1 LKKNENIKYIEEDEI
16 DLKELIKTLWNKKV
30 FIIIFTS
37 VITILAVIYSLS
49 KTPIYEVKS
58 TIEIGHINN
67 QLLDDTKTI
76 EKKLQLIFNLKDKN
90 NKPTKDK
97 AIVSNIS
104 ILKGYKNFLE
114 ISTQALNNE
123 EAISL
128 NKEVLKFLQN
138 EYKYKLDDHT
148 IKIEQS
154 IKNIKSEINY
164 LQKVEKIN
172 LEKDIEKI
180 KKQSI
185 PKIEQEIK
193 FLNTVTIKS
202 LDNKIQFNQKKLSEY
217 ETNLQRII
225 KESFS
230 DDSQSMI
237 MSMRLLNI
245 QNLILDLQNNIE
257 NLKKEKEKILN
268 ISLKNLEL
276 QKDNLLNDVIRK
288 LNIKLKVEL
297 VNKLD
302 HLNDQLKEEKKKLS
316 NNYAKNTEIV
326 GKIITNDYPVK
337 PKKKLIVIVGFI
349 TGFILSIFLV
359 FFMNFIKSF
368 KEENQNDTPQ

>member
-1 LKKNENIKYIEEDEI
+1 MQNNENTRYIEEDEI
-16 DLKELIKTLWNKKV
+16 DLKELFKTIWNKKV

-37 VITILAVIYSLS
+37 VITVIAVIYSLS

-67 QLLDDTKTI
+67 QLLYDTKTI

-268 ISLKNLEL
+268 ITLKNLEL

-288 LNIKLKVEL
+288 LNIKLEVEL

-316 NNYAKNTEIV
+316 NNYVKNTEIV

-337 PKKKLIVIVGFI
+337 PEKRLIVVVGFI

-359 FFMNFIKSF
+359 FFMNFTKSF
-368 KEENQNDTPQ
+368 KEEKEHDTPQ

>member
-1 LKKNENIKYIEEDEI
+1 MQSNENIRYTEEDEI

-359 FFMNFIKSF
+359 FFMNFIKRF